1 MSPHMCHRPWLH
13 SPRHP
18 CICCMRDMVPAA
30 ALQEAVKETGAT
42 ASVLY
47 VPPPFAAQAILEGVE
62 AELDLVVCITEG
74 IPQHD
79 MVCQIDRPLSP
90 GCQIHWMQLWVWP
103 LGCSCA
109 EGMALESLSHHKS
122 VQCMTDGTVLGRYI
136 A

>member
-1 MSPHMCHRPWLH
+1 MASASVIIGGYITFHAGNKIEMLRGLAHRWHHADKASARGFTQPSEESLRPMIA
-13 SPRHP
+13 SQ
-18 CICCMRDMVPAA
+18 DMLSTTA

-62 AELDLVVCITEG
+62 AELDLIVCITEG

-79 MVCQIDRPLSP
+79 MVRCPLTW
-90 GCQIHWMQLWVWP
+90 Q
-103 LGCSCA
+103 
-109 EGMALESLSHHKS
+109 
-122 VQCMTDGTVLGRYI
+122 TVRSR